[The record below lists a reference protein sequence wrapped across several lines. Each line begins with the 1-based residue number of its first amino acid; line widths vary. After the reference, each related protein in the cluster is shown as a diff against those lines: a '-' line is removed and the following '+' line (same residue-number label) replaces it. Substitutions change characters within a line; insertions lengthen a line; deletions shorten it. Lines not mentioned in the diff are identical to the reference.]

1 MRGHGGHA
9 AVNVVTDS
17 SCKVLGASLS
27 MPVIAV
33 INRKGGSGK
42 STLATQLAGCLAN
55 RGVQVMLGDVDR
67 QQSSLAWLRRRA
79 SQPMAKSATIVGSAF
94 GSQSVMR
101 PPANIAH
108 VVLDTPGGLQGFDM
122 ARMAMTADAI
132 LMPVGDAV
140 FDRESAVQCYAELMK
155 LPRVV
160 NGRCKIGVV
169 GMRLEP
175 GIKAAARMQQWAEQ
189 HGLCYVG
196 SLRESRIY
204 KRCAEQGL
212 SLFDVPAANVE
223 NHLAQWRPIVEWV
236 DATWAAA
243 QRMESGA
250 KAALPVSAPSI
261 SPHARR
267 RTLVRA
273 PLPVPLSKSG
283 PASEFRMS
291 RISREKTRPPRTER
305 FGWLFTVFRAWA

>member
-1 MRGHGGHA
+1 M
-9 AVNVVTDS
+9 
-17 SCKVLGASLS
+17 S

-55 RGVQVMLGDVDR
+55 RGAQVMLGDVDR
-67 QQSSLAWLRRRA
+67 QQSSLSWLRRRA
-79 SQPMAKSATIVGSAF
+79 TQPLAKSAAAIVGSAF
-94 GSQSVMR
+94 GSQGVVR

-108 VVLDTPGGLQGFDM
+108 VVLDTPGGLQGFDL

-132 LMPVGDAV
+132 LMPVSDSI
-140 FDRESAVQCYAELMK
+140 FDRESAIQCYAELMT

-160 NGRCKIGVV
+160 SGRCKVGIV

-175 GIKAAARMQQWAEQ
+175 RTKAGARMQQWAEKN
-189 HGLCYVG
+189 GLRYVG

-212 SLFDVPAANVE
+212 SLFDVPAVKVE
-223 NHLAQWRPIVEWV
+223 NHLAQWRPIVDWV

-243 QRMESGA
+243 QGMEATA
-250 KAALPVSAPSI
+250 KTAVPVSAPSI
-261 SPHARR
+261 SPHAKR

-273 PLPVPLSKSG
+273 PLPVPLSKAG
-283 PASEFRMS
+283 PASEFRLS
-291 RISREKTRPPRTER
+291 RDKARPPRAER